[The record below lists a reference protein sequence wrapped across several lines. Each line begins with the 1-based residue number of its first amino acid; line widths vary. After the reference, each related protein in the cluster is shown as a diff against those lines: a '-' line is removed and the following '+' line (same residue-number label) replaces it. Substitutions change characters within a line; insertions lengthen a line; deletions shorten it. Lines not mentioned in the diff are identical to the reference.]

1 MEPERELARVSV
13 VAIERNC
20 ARLRAELPAD
30 GELCA
35 VVKAEGYGHGAT
47 HGARAALAGGAS
59 WLAVV
64 SGEEALELRR
74 AGIAD
79 ARVLVMGALT
89 GAELEQAVA
98 AGAEVV
104 AWHERHV
111 RALAAAGGGRVH
123 VKLDTGMGRLGT
135 RDAVE
140 ASRVAGAA
148 QQAAG
153 VELVGLMTHFATA
166 DEFDDEGFF
175 EQQLAAFARW
185 ADELRRRQRGL
196 RAHAANS
203 AALLREPRSHF
214 DAVRCGV
221 AIYGMDPFGA
231 DPDARGLEP
240 ALELSSYVAEVKA
253 CAAGQSAGY
262 GRRFIAERDTYL
274 AVLPIGYG
282 DGWRRGLSNNAD
294 VLIGGRR
301 YPLVGTVSMDNV
313 TIDLGP
319 REDAMQLLGERA
331 TLIGRQDGERI
342 TAEEVARRLGTI
354 NYEVTCALTPRV
366 RRAYHRDGV
375 SLVATAA
382 APST

>member
-1 MEPERELARVSV
+1 MTVASGGPLVSAQWLAAHLGDSRLRVIDIRSV
-13 VAIERNC
+13 V
-20 ARLRAELPAD
+20 D
-30 GELCA
+30 G
-35 VVKAEGYGHGAT
+35 
-47 HGARAALAGGAS
+47 GARAALAGGAS

-74 AGIAD
+74 AGISD

-89 GAELEQAVA
+89 VAELEQAVA

-166 DEFDDEGFF
+166 DELDDEGFF

-221 AIYGMDPFGA
+221 AIYGMDPFGR